1 MEKNRTDTRTITCSS
16 CGASFSYR
24 VTDSM
29 ICCPYCGTS
38 TRNEEF
44 VEMEERQEQR
54 TVKKRI
60 SLVFVI
66 VAAVVAL
73 SFLLTALVSAYMHN
87 RVMDAIEN
95 NGGRVNINVAV
106 NPETM
111 PDWVPDDD
119 DDDDDW

>member
-1 MEKNRTDTRTITCSS
+1 MKENKTDTRTIICSS
-16 CGASFSYR
+16 CGASFSYS
-24 VTDSM
+24 VTDST
-29 ICCPYCGTS
+29 IRCPYCGTS

-44 VEMEERQEQR
+44 VEMKERQEQK
-54 TVKKRI
+54 TVRKRF

-73 SFLLTALVSAYMHN
+73 SFLLTAFVSAYMHN
-87 RVMDAIEN
+87 SVMNAIEN
-95 NGGRVNINVAV
+95 NGGKVNIKVDV

-111 PDWVPDDD
+111 SDWGLD